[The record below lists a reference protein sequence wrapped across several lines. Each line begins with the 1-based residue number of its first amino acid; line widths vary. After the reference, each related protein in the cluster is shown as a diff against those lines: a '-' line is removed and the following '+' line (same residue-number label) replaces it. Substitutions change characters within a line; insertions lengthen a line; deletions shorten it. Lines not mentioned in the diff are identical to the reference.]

1 MAESKAKTK
10 ASGKTASTAAE
21 TKVKTKTKTAKTAK
35 PATGKSAAKAVVA
48 AKPKVAKAKTATPV
62 EKAPAVKRSVKTSML
77 PVSPEQR
84 YRMIAEAAYYIAER
98 RSFAPGD
105 PAADWTQ
112 AEMQIVALLKK

>member
-1 MAESKAKTK
+1 MAESKEKTK

-21 TKVKTKTKTAKTAK
+21 TKVKAKTKTAK

-48 AKPKVAKAKTATPV
+48 AEPKVTKAKMAAPV
-62 EKAPAVKRSVKTSML
+62 EKAPAAKRSVKAPML
-77 PVSPEQR
+77 PINPEQR

-105 PAADWTQ
+105 PTADWAQ